1 MLKELNSARAQLER
15 VLSLHDSVD
24 YNALR
29 MIAKFKIWGQKMYIF
44 TFHIVK
50 NHRKCGV
57 FSSKISMI
65 TNVILILYKSS
76 INNKL
81 ILRDLRF
88 RRHIACFCYI
98 SQRKKIIPNSYSE
111 VLSLSDSF
119 NRLNDSVQSQRLT
132 Y

>member
-1 MLKELNSARAQLER
+1 MVLKELNSARAQLER

-57 FSSKISMI
+57 FFFK
-65 TNVILILYKSS
+65 NKHDYKCD
-76 INNKL
+76 IDFIQKFNK
-81 ILRDLRF
+81 
-88 RRHIACFCYI
+88 
-98 SQRKKIIPNSYSE
+98 Q
-111 VLSLSDSF
+111 
-119 NRLNDSVQSQRLT
+119 
-132 Y
+132 